1 MMSKPF
7 TTLSVL
13 VLLAVAA
20 AHAYRLYA
28 HISVAVGGHD
38 VPLWASWP
46 GAIGAAFLAIML
58 LVEARR

>member
-1 MMSKPF
+1 M
-7 TTLSVL
+7 LSAL

-28 HISVAVGGHD
+28 HIGVTVGGHD

-46 GAIGAAFLAIML
+46 GAIVAGFLAVML
-58 LVEARR
+58 LVEVRR